1 MKRLLI
7 ISSFLLSCG
16 QPGQLY
22 LSDQKRIANSENKIE
37 IQRLNN
43 RISRE
48 KELKQNISVFLI
60 EQSQQP
66 KASRA
71 SKKTKLKILKARQQL
86 GQIEL
91 QRQLEGRKEN
101 VN

>member
-22 LSDQKRIANSENKIE
+22 LSDQKRIENNDNKTE

-48 KELKQNISVFLI
+48 KQLKQNIADLLI

-66 KASRA
+66 SSSRA
-71 SKKTKLKILKARQQL
+71 SKKTKLKILKARHTL

-101 VN
+101 AN